1 VQLLYELNWS
11 LFALPIGFVSTVLLT
26 YVLLRIELRK
36 GVVDIPNERS
46 SHTSPVPRGGGLA
59 VIIVFFAFLFI
70 APIFG
75 GASIDYSVWKSLL
88 IGGAIITAIGFI
100 DDLGHIP
107 ARWRFLTHLFAAVL
121 SLSLLTSLPEVPL
134 FGSSFDLGIFGYFV
148 FVISLV
154 WFVNLYNFMDG
165 IDGIAGVEA
174 ITALGGG
181 ALIMSLQGQSDWLTL
196 FGVLAACIAG
206 FLVWNWPPAKVFMGD
221 ACSGFLGFT
230 LGLLAIVTSTN
241 GVMSIWSWLILFGVF
256 VVDATTTLITRM
268 LLGERWFEAHR
279 SHAYQILSRRYRSH
293 RKVTVGVLVINAV
306 WLIPLALL
314 SVQFPYWAAAIC
326 CAALSPLLLLAVRVG
341 AGKREIEA

>member
-1 VQLLYELNWS
+1 MVILS
-11 LFALPIGFVSTVLLT
+11 MAFVSTVLLT
-26 YVLLRIELRK
+26 FLLMKIGLRK
-36 GVVDIPNERS
+36 GVLDIPNERS

-70 APIFG
+70 APSFVG
-75 GASIDYSVWKSLL
+75 VSVDYSVWKSLL
-88 IGGAIITAIGFI
+88 IGGAIITVIGLV

-107 ARWRFLTHLFAAVL
+107 ARWRFLTHLFAAVV
-121 SLSLLTSLPEVPL
+121 SLSLLTSLPEIAL
-134 FGSSFDLGIFGYFV
+134 FGSSFDLGMFGYLV
-148 FVISLV
+148 FAISLV

-196 FGVLAACIAG
+196 FGILAACISG

-230 LGLLAIVTSTN
+230 LGMLAIVTSTN

-268 LLGERWFEAHR
+268 VLGEQWFEAHR
-279 SHAYQILSRRYRSH
+279 SHAYQILSRRYGSH
-293 RKVTVGVLVINAV
+293 RKITVGVLVINVV

-314 SVQFPYWAAAIC
+314 SVEFPYWAAAIC
-326 CAALSPLLLLAVRVG
+326 CIALFPLLFMAIRIG
-341 AGKREIEA
+341 AGKPEVEA